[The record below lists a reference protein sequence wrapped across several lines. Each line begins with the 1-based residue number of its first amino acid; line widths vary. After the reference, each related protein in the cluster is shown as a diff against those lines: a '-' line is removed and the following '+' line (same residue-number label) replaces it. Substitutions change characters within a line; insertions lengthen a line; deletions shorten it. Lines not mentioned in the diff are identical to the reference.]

1 MVFYSAGKVPD
12 YLNPNSNL
20 PKPNAAGSDNRF
32 KSVAPSPAVVAPNPW
47 DTAVTK
53 VGSGNSSRAAAIAA
67 GVNAGNRSSTSGAN
81 STLTVSGAGKTGY
94 SSRAAAIAAG
104 VDGGNR
110 SSTSGSYGG
119 IKVSGANQVTSI
131 GGPENSPTG
140 ELSMGPDPTIGGP
153 ENDLDLSGPD
163 EDTTTS
169 DPGTTATTPT
179 PEEAEAE
186 GMSQAEYDELLQAAI
201 NDILNPQFLDFQG
214 SRAEELRR
222 LQNYRNQ
229 LYGQTTEDGREMI
242 GSVGRQETVDL
253 QDRRRLAAQRAA
265 SGMLQGGAY
274 AGTERGVGTIQE
286 GRQAYDLQE
295 MQRPFREQI
304 QTDRLNEFGLG
315 YDPTNRG
322 FNQLDFGMP
331 DNMMGGWAESTFAGR
346 EAAAAARRQALQQL
360 LSQGITI

>member
-322 FNQLDFGMP
+322 FSLSDFGTP
-331 DNMMGGWAESTFAGR
+331 DDIMGGWAEMSGQGPI
-346 EAAAAARRQALQQL
+346 ARRAALKQL